1 MCIRTFLSVWVR
13 LRDWSYKAAKLQFK
27 IRYAGTDSERVAN
40 EAHEST
46 TMYIKK
52 IRNLSGHIVCGICIY
67 SSKLNHK
74 IIGEKDYTNDHFC
87 YNNVCLNNRFP
98 SVLSLPN
105 VHVMV
110 DR

>member
-1 MCIRTFLSVWVR
+1 MQR
-13 LRDWSYKAAKLQFK
+13 KLQFK
-27 IRYAGTDSERVAN
+27 IQYAGTDSERVAN
-40 EAHEST
+40 KAHEST
-46 TMYIKK
+46 TMYKK
-52 IRNLSGHIVCGICIY
+52 KNPQFIWAYIVCGICIY

-74 IIGEKDYTNDHFC
+74 MMGEKDYTNDHFC
-87 YNNVCLNNRFP
+87 YNNVCLYNRFP